1 MNWELLNSISFI
13 TMAAMSAGLYMFLLG
28 CGTPLP
34 PKKMR
39 GKIWLFFIAVPVL
52 ISAGSSAFLQTH
64 QTSPAEFFATQLR
77 KNFSP
82 PMPLNEHMRL
92 ENIVA
97 EDNRVVF
104 LVSISPYVDKPR
116 QHMDDLQK
124 ELAADAC
131 SQEDFLAGMQN
142 NLSLEIRFTQEGS
155 EARSIIV
162 SPADCR
168 RGP

>member
-1 MNWELLNSISFI
+1 MNWELLNNISF
-13 TMAAMSAGLYMFLLG
+13 TTFAALSAGLYMFLLG

-39 GKIWLFFIAVPVL
+39 GRIWLFFIAVPVL

-64 QTSPAEFFATQLR
+64 QTSPAEFFVSQLR
-77 KNFSP
+77 PNFNP

-92 ENIVA
+92 EDIVA

-104 LVSISPYVDKPR
+104 LVSISPHVDKPR
-116 QHMDDLQK
+116 QHMDDLKK

-131 SQEDFLAGMQN
+131 SHDDFMAGLQN
-142 NLSLEIRFTQEGS
+142 NISLEIRFTQEGS
-155 EARSIIV
+155 ETRSIII

-168 RGP
+168 REP